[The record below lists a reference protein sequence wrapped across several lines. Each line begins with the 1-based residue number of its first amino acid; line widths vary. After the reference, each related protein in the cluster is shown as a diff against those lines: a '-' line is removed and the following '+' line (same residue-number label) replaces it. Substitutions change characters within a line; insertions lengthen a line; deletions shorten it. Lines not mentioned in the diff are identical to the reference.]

1 MKSYRVNNPNSLM
14 EDLLKNSPLQIKQ
27 FKPGDLV
34 DGVVVNMSNDQ
45 ILVDIG
51 SKSEGVVLKDEFTE
65 NHELEKT
72 LKVGDNVSCVVI
84 QSEDKQ
90 GYALLSLKRAE
101 KEKTWKDL
109 DNAFKNNSVVE
120 ATVLEYN
127 KGGLLTEINGTRGF
141 IPLSHLKRSHFTEEI
156 SDFSGGSENELKSAL
171 KVLSGKK
178 LMVKVIELDKAKN
191 RLVLSEKDA
200 TQEYS
205 EEERSKKL
213 QSVKAGDVLN
223 GIVTGIMQFGIFVD
237 LDGLEGLVHI
247 SEIAW
252 EKVSNPG
259 DYYSVG
265 SPIKVLVLGID
276 DTSKKLALSV
286 KRLSNNPWEGVEE
299 RYKAGQKVNGKVSK
313 VVPFG
318 AFISLESGLEGLVHV
333 SEMKDKLNIGD
344 EVEAVVTNVDGAGQK
359 LALSTKQLTN
369 EEK

>member
-1 MKSYRVNNPNSLM
+1 MKSYQVSNVNSQM
-14 EDLLKNSPLQIKQ
+14 DELLKSNPIAIKQ
-27 FKPGDLV
+27 LKIADLV
-34 DGVVVNMSNDQ
+34 IGIVVEVSKDQ

-51 SKSEGVVLKDEFTE
+51 SKSEGIVPKEEFTE

-72 LKVGDNVSCVVI
+72 LKIGDSIVCLVV
-84 QSEDKQ
+84 QPEDKQ
-90 GYALLSLKRAE
+90 GYAILSLRKAE
-101 KEKTWKDL
+101 KEKTWRDL
-109 DNAFKNNSVVE
+109 ENAFRDNSIVE
-120 ATVLEYN
+120 STVIEYN
-127 KGGLLTEINGTRGF
+127 KGGLLVDINGSRGF
-141 IPLSHLKRSHFTEEI
+141 IPLSHLNRAHFTEEI
-156 SDFSGGSENELKSAL
+156 GDFHGGSENELKNAL

-178 LMVKVIELDKAKN
+178 LTVKVIEIDKVKN

-200 TQEYS
+200 SSEYS
-205 EEERSKKL
+205 EEEKVKKL

-259 DYYSVG
+259 DYFSVG

-276 DTSKKLALSV
+276 ENSKKLALSV

-299 RYKAGQKVNGKVSK
+299 RYKVGQEVKGKVSK

-318 AFISLESGLEGLVHV
+318 VFVTLEQGLEGLVHI
-333 SEMKDKLNIGD
+333 SELKEKLNVGD
-344 EVEAVVTNVDGAGQK
+344 ELEALITNIDGANQK
-359 LALSTKQLTN
+359 LALSTKQFKR
-369 EEK
+369 E